1 MGVLWNAVLPEQ
13 IACVHCDAVQLFQ
26 LNHGSSTSSAAE
38 SGSTPSQHG
47 TSFGCGR
54 WDPHHAHALGLGCD
68 CSLMTLDTRTMK
80 TAQSVSNAH
89 EQRVR
94 GMDFNPNKPNVL
106 LSSGDDYKMSFWD
119 LRKPGQPLHTE
130 RAHSHWV
137 TTASYNRFH
146 DQLVLS
152 SGTDCLVKLW
162 RVASISSAPP
172 SLDL

>member
-1 MGVLWNAVLPEQ
+1 
-13 IACVHCDAVQLFQ
+13 
-26 LNHGSSTSSAAE
+26 
-38 SGSTPSQHG
+38 
-47 TSFGCGR
+47 
-54 WDPHHAHALGLGCD
+54 
-68 CSLMTLDTRTMK
+68 
-80 TAQSVSNAH
+80 
-89 EQRVR
+89 
-94 GMDFNPNKPNVL
+94 MDFNPNKPNVL

-172 SLDL
+172 SLDLEEDTGEAEADGLVKLFDEHEQSVFGAVWSAADAWIFASLSLDGNAAINHVPPAEKYKILL